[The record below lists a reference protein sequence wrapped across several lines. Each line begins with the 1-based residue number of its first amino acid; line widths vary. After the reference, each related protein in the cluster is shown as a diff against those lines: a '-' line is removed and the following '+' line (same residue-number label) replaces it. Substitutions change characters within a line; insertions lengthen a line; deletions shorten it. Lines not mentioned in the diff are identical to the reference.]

1 MLSNNEEYIM
11 TLDNNKRYVIINALE
26 FEGIKYLY
34 LINIDDENDYMIT
47 EFLEDSVKKVD
58 DEQLQLKLVKE
69 FLKISK

>member
-26 FEGIKYLY
+26 FESVKYLY

-47 EFLEDSVKKVD
+47 EFLEDSVKEVD

-69 FLKISK
+69 FSKISK